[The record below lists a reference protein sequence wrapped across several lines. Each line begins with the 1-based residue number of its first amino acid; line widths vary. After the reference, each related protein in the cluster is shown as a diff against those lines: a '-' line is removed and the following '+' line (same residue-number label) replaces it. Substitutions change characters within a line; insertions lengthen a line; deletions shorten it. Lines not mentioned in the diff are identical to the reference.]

1 MNFLALLPALL
12 QAGTALGGL
21 FQKRPRAPKLP
32 EYPGYTPEQEKNILD
47 AMRRRI
53 GEQTTQT
60 TGRARTTAASRGYYR
75 SGLLPKLETEIQ
87 TAGNRDWSEAQAG
100 WEINKAD
107 RFANWQKAMSGVRED
122 RYGGEL
128 DRYYDMM
135 GAAGQNLGNIDWEE
149 IAKMFT
155 KRPTRS
161 GVIGNPMKRSM
172 GW

>member
-1 MNFLALLPALL
+1 MNFLALLPSLL
-12 QAGTALGGL
+12 QAGSALGGL
-21 FQKRPRAPKLP
+21 FQRRPRAPQLP
-32 EYPGYTPEQEKNILD
+32 EYPGYTPEQEKGVLD

-60 TGRARTTAASRGYYR
+60 IGKARTTAAGRGYYR

-87 TAGNRDWSEAQAG
+87 SAGNRDLSDVMAN
-100 WEINKAD
+100 WEINKSD
-107 RFANWQKAMSGVRED
+107 RFANWQQAMSGIREG

-128 DRYYDMM
+128 GRYYDMM

-155 KRPTRS
+155 KRPTGQAFASPRS
-161 GVIGNPMKRSM
+161 FGM
-172 GW
+172 GR